1 MQFDEFL
8 GVLDLLKDPVK
19 YEQKVNELKAHN
31 QAIQDSIAQMGV
43 TGDVVKAQ
51 AKADRLVAKAEAA
64 LASAQTEADILIANA
79 RTVYNSKFEE
89 LRQREVV
96 ADQAIANYNTIK
108 AQTGAREQ
116 ELRQAEKAAE
126 ALKAV
131 LAAQQAE
138 LNVKQAEVEERLAK
152 LRQVM
157 G

>member
-51 AKADRLVAKAEAA
+51 AKADKLVAKAEAI
-64 LASAQTEADILIANA
+64 LATAQADADTIIANA
-79 RTVYNSKFEE
+79 RKVYTEKFEE
-89 LRQREVV
+89 LKQREVV
-96 ADQAIANYNTIK
+96 SDQALADYNTIK
-108 AQTGAREQ
+108 AQTAAREQ
-116 ELRQAEKAAE
+116 ELRQSEKAVA
-126 ALKAV
+126 ALQAV
-131 LAAQQAE
+131 LASQQAE
-138 LNVKQAEVEERLAK
+138 LSVKQLEVDERLAK